1 MNLRLLDDQTLAA
14 SFDETHLEADVLA
27 LVKALSAAGAGG
39 SGSGSMVV
47 NGQLPKEFQRSGP
60 FLEQKIFNSISS
72 ETELMRYLHTL
83 QKTPRWP
90 FMAHSELFCSSMN
103 AYVLIRTCTLQPPRL
118 PS

>member
-39 SGSGSMVV
+39 GAGGGTVAV
-47 NGQLPKEFQRSGP
+47 DGELPKAFKRTQP

-72 ETELMRYLHTL
+72 ETELMRYMHTL
-83 QKTPRWP
+83 QKLLSHA
-90 FMAHSELFCSSMN
+90 F
-103 AYVLIRTCTLQPPRL
+103 
-118 PS
+118 